1 MNRYWILTDENSNQV
16 IISPL
21 LDEQPLN
28 SLIYSPNDFVKP
40 IFDNYPNPTQV
51 IEGASEQEIIDFN
64 KPLVPQ
70 ELTLGKFM
78 TYLALIGLEQTII
91 EQIEL
96 IQDSQQ
102 KTMIKTYLKYGGFV
116 ERNSQAIMFFQLALE
131 KTDSEVDEIF
141 INADNIIL

>member
-1 MNRYWILTDENSNQV
+1 MNRYWILTDENSNKV
-16 IISPL
+16 MISPL

-28 SLIYSPNDFVKP
+28 SLIYSPNNFVKP
-40 IFDNYPNPTQV
+40 IFDVYPNPTQV
-51 IEGASEQEIIDFN
+51 VEGASEQDILDFN

-78 TYLALIGLEQTII
+78 TYLALIGLEQTVLDKI
-91 EQIEL
+91 EM

-116 ERNSQAIMFFQLALE
+116 ERNSQAILFFQSILQ
-131 KTDSEVDEIF
+131 KSDSEVDELF
-141 INADNIIL
+141 INANNILL